1 MSKSEIRV
9 YVAGVSWGMGPAPL
23 DSSSGL
29 WGTQQ
34 KEAALFPLDTW
45 LPPPSATSV
54 GSQMPLTTSLPPY
67 VGSIPRLVHFLSTR
81 LWGHLGGPCPSQDRA
96 LSLDA

>member
-9 YVAGVSWGMGPAPL
+9 YVAGVSWGKGPAPL

-34 KEAALFPLDTW
+34 KEAALFPQHTGHRFPWTLGY
-45 LPPPSATSV
+45 LLLQPPLR
-54 GSQMPLTTSLPPY
+54 GSSCL
-67 VGSIPRLVHFLSTR
+67 
-81 LWGHLGGPCPSQDRA
+81 
-96 LSLDA
+96 